1 MLPTWKHPWRKIMIR
16 PRVGSRSWNHGIW
29 TIWMALVL
37 RQHEVIGKKPITF
50 PCIMGFLRAI
60 SGGCTY
66 TITISEGCS
75 SYLCFCGDCV
85 RAFFQS
91 LQHFLT
97 GNGRMDDAQKSND
110 RQSARAGHQLRN
122 NHNGHSTTF
131 SVASHYCFSFLRLS
145 NHHAQAPLRNVC
157 HIDAHRPSYQHRGHD
172 RR

>member
-1 MLPTWKHPWRKIMIR
+1 ME
-16 PRVGSRSWNHGIW
+16 SWNMDR
-29 TIWMALVL
+29 MALVL
-37 RQHEVIGKKPITF
+37 AGFWYKPITF
-50 PCIMGFLRAI
+50 PCIMGFLRAV
-60 SGGCTY
+60 SGGCCRVVRKL
-66 TITISEGCS
+66 TISEGGS
-75 SYLCFCGDCV
+75 IYLCFCGDCV

-97 GNGRMDDAQKSND
+97 GNGRMDDAMTSQQGRGIMRPTALSL
-110 RQSARAGHQLRN
+110 GGELRN